1 MDTMSLDAL
10 KQRFAVPKGDDA
22 VFSEADKEMLARLY
36 QNEATYRAR
45 IEQTAPCSPERE
57 KLIEEMY
64 AESWAL
70 HASSEAFAQYAG
82 NTEEL
87 ADRSKD
93 ALSLLRLSGAKRV
106 LEVGVGQ
113 GALTDALA
121 AQGCIVDGI
130 DVTPGLQW
138 KAIEARHAGRVR
150 FSTETVREVNEST
163 YDLCVAEGVLEHVP
177 PGDYEVFLD
186 SCFRALKPGGWL
198 VILIPNPLTGP
209 HDCSRYFLELGQP
222 ATAGHFNE
230 RTMKHLKADF
240 LRAGFLNLKTTLVHT
255 FSSGRKNM
263 GWSEFWVWRALLF
276 EKACARV
283 APASRIHPV
292 FRLTIPRT
300 LAGQKPQSASQ

>member
-22 VFSEADKEMLARLY
+22 VFSDADKEVLARLY
-36 QNEATYRAR
+36 RNEATYRER
-45 IEQTAPCSPERE
+45 IEQTAPCTEERD

-87 ADRSKD
+87 ADRTKD
-93 ALSLLRLSGAKRV
+93 ALSLLRLSQAKKA

-113 GALTDALA
+113 GALVDALA
-121 AQGCIVDGI
+121 RQGCSVDGI

-138 KAIEARHAGRVR
+138 EAIQARHAGRVHL
-150 FSTETVREVNEST
+150 STGTVRSVSEST

-177 PGDYEVFLD
+177 PGDYEMFVD
-186 SCFRALKPGGWL
+186 SCYRALKPGGWF
-198 VILIPNPLTGP
+198 VVSIPNPLTGP
-209 HDCSRYFLELGQP
+209 HDCSRYFLEPGQS

-240 LRAGFLNLKTTLVHT
+240 HRAGFRNLKTTLVHT
-255 FSSGRKNM
+255 ISSGRRGM
-263 GWSEFWVWRALLF
+263 GWAQAWVWRALLL

-283 APASRIHPV
+283 APASRIHPI

-300 LAGQKPQSASQ
+300 LAGQKPRPA

>member
-1 MDTMSLDAL
+1 MDRMSLDAL
-10 KQRFAVPKGDDA
+10 KQRFAVPHGDDA

-45 IEQTAPCSPERE
+45 IERTAPCSQERE

-87 ADRSKD
+87 RDRTKD
-93 ALSLLRLSGAKRV
+93 ALSLLRLSGAAKV

-113 GALTDALA
+113 GALVNALA
-121 AQGCIVDGI
+121 SQGCAVDGI

-138 KAIEARHAGRVR
+138 DAIQARHSGRVR
-150 FSTETVREVNEST
+150 LSTGTVREVKAST
-163 YDLCVAEGVLEHVP
+163 YDLCIAEGVLEHVP
-177 PGDYEVFLD
+177 PGDYEIFLE
-186 SCFRALKPGGWL
+186 SCYRALKPGGWL

-209 HDCSRYFLELGQP
+209 HDCSRYFSAPGDP
-222 ATAGHFNE
+222 ATGGHFNE

-240 LRAGFLNLKTTLVHT
+240 RRTGFRTLKTTIFPTL
-255 FSSGRKNM
+255 FSGRKGM
-263 GWSEFWVWRALLF
+263 GWSKLWVWRALVF
-276 EKACARV
+276 EGLCTRV
-283 APASRIHPV
+283 APGSRTHPL
-292 FRLTIPRT
+292 FKYTIPRT
-300 LAGQKPQSASQ
+300 LAGRKSSRA